1 MNDEK
6 KKLRRKKKKVRN
18 DNNKKFDDFND
29 VVDEIKTVAMVFHL
43 TFIVPWYTQ
52 INDS

>member
-1 MNDEK
+1 MK
-6 KKLRRKKKKVRN
+6 RRNSDVKKKVRN